1 MHSPS
6 EFSGRQRFRLRLGAL
21 FRIQAGIAVLLTVA
35 IVIRHLPHDWR
46 GRTVPLLEFILVTSL
61 LSWITYAISRYVVS
75 RFTSPLLAL
84 LLSGLTG
91 SAFTRPKI
99 DNPAELAVLGMCVA
113 LAWILAAGWIDVRD
127 DATPPAAQTPCAAR
141 GRAEHSPRRHQRTA
155 L

>member
-1 MHSPS
+1 MHSPT
-6 EFSGRQRFRLRLGAL
+6 EFSGRQRFHLRLGAL

-46 GRTVPLLEFILVTSL
+46 GRAVPRIEFILVTSL
-61 LSWITYAISRYVVS
+61 LSWITYAISRCVVS

-84 LLSGLTG
+84 LLAGLTG

-113 LAWILAAGWIDVRD
+113 LAWILAAGWIDVYD
-127 DATPPAAQTPCAAR
+127 DATPPEAQTPCAAR
-141 GRAEHSPRRHQRTA
+141 GRAERSPRHRR
-155 L
+155 